1 MSTIIENCEDLSNG
15 YDKRIHMKGASEIVL
30 ENCSYYL
37 NAKGERKALS
47 EEMKQQI
54 HSVIT
59 GYAESTLRTIGFAYK
74 DITPN

>member
-37 NAKGERKALS
+37 NEKGERKALS
-47 EEMKQQI
+47 EEMK
-54 HSVIT
+54 
-59 GYAESTLRTIGFAYK
+59 
-74 DITPN
+74 